1 MAFKP
6 KLKNKPRDF
15 NFKTREE
22 LQCAVDSYFDT
33 MDNDKRPYTI
43 AGLAYFLGVC
53 RATVYNYESREKYS
67 DIISRARERCIMYL
81 EEQLITQG
89 KGGQIFL
96 AKNYGYTDR
105 QEIINT
111 EVKTTDEEL
120 WEFENALYED

>member
-1 MAFKP
+1 
-6 KLKNKPRDF
+6 
-15 NFKTREE
+15 
-22 LQCAVDSYFDT
+22 
-33 MDNDKRPYTI
+33 MDNNKRPYTI